1 MDARGVIHPRVGDQ
15 EAGRWM
21 TPGESEHVIRAM
33 MLILIDPW
41 RQPHLEDH
49 EVRFLSHHLDCM
61 ARSTV
66 AGVGDDTCVGP
77 EDVAVR
83 VDLLAVV
90 HAVAF
95 EGPTGSIDLTA
106 GRMHPSNPAQ
116 RFLQAP
122 GVSRPCQADQ
132 AILGRFIDDD
142 RQGVVACSV
151 GDVPSLEEQEWE
163 AEHMIT
169 MEMGDQDRRHL

>member
-1 MDARGVIHPRVGDQ
+1 MDD
-15 EAGRWM
+15 AGRV
-21 TPGESEHVIRAM
+21 EHVIRAM
-33 MLILIDPW
+33 MLVLIDPG

-83 VDLLAVV
+83 VHLLVVV
-90 HAVAF
+90 HAWRSKVQPVPSISPLAAC
-95 EGPTGSIDLTA
+95 THRIRLRGSPGSRGKPPLPSRS
-106 GRMHPSNPAQ
+106 GHPWTL
-116 RFLQAP
+116 R
-122 GVSRPCQADQ
+122 
-132 AILGRFIDDD
+132 IDDD

-151 GDVPSLEEQEWE
+151 GDVPSLEEQG
-163 AEHMIT
+163 
-169 MEMGDQDRRHL
+169 MGSRTHDHHGDG